1 METTHLLPSGARLTS
16 FALPESARAGVL
28 ILPGGGYGHLA
39 IEHEGH
45 DIAAWLNQR
54 GFAAWMLEYHINS
67 TGQTAPLHPAPLND
81 CLEALAHIRAH
92 ASSTK
97 LGVWGF
103 SAGGHLAATL
113 ATEPNA
119 NLDFAI
125 LAYPVI
131 SLEPEV
137 AHGGSR
143 RNLLGENFDLE
154 LSKSLSAHNRVSPQT
169 PPTFLFHTGD
179 DAAVPV
185 ENSLLF
191 YAALRKHGVP
201 GELHVYETGRHGVGL
216 APDDSVLSTWPTLL
230 ETWLQ
235 TRIA

>member
-1 METTHLLPSGARLTS
+1 METTHLLPLSARLTS
-16 FALPESARAGVL
+16 FASNQNPRAGVL

-39 IEHEGH
+39 VGHEGH
-45 DIAAWLNQR
+45 DIAAWLNKR

-81 CLEALAHIRAH
+81 CLEALAHIRANH
-92 ASSTK
+92 SSTK

-113 ATEPNA
+113 ATEPNV

-131 SLEPEV
+131 SLETGFT
-137 AHGGSR
+137 HGGSR
-143 RNLLGENFDLE
+143 RNLLGENPDAE
-154 LSKSLSAHNRVSPQT
+154 LAKSLSAHNRVSTQT

-179 DAAVPV
+179 DPAVPV

-201 GELHVYETGRHGVGL
+201 GELHVYESGRHGVGL

-230 ETWLQ
+230 DAWLQ